1 MVKRTTSFIAAGS
14 LLIAM
19 LVAPAATADLYTG
32 AIVGYS
38 NVEYTEAATNQLSE
52 ASPILLQAQAGYFFN
67 DYLAV
72 EGRFGTGLK
81 RTDGIAVNSLA
92 SAYVKGNIPVTN
104 QIAMYA
110 LAGYVASEVDNN
122 GNGKVSDSGFSF
134 GLGMHYALSSET
146 AVTVEFINASASDNL
161 GLSAVNLGFQYRF

>member
-1 MVKRTTSFIAAGS
+1 M
-14 LLIAM
+14 
-19 LVAPAATADLYTG
+19 
-32 AIVGYS
+32 
-38 NVEYTEAATNQLSE
+38 
-52 ASPILLQAQAGYFFN
+52 
-67 DYLAV
+67 
-72 EGRFGTGLK
+72 
-81 RTDGIAVNSLA
+81 
-92 SAYVKGNIPVTN
+92 TN

-110 LAGYVASEVDNN
+110 LAGYVVSEVDNN

>member
-1 MVKRTTSFIAAGS
+1 MVKRTTSFIAVGS

-67 DYLAV
+67 DYRAV

-81 RTDGIAVNSLA
+81 RTDGIAVN
-92 SAYVKGNIPVTN
+92 
-104 QIAMYA
+104 
-110 LAGYVASEVDNN
+110 
-122 GNGKVSDSGFSF
+122 
-134 GLGMHYALSSET
+134 
-146 AVTVEFINASASDNL
+146 
-161 GLSAVNLGFQYRF
+161 R